1 MDDVTENKI
10 MQILNTSIT
19 REQTLVVVTHKP
31 TLLRLVDRII
41 IMTPQG
47 IVMDG
52 PRDEILGKIA
62 NAQRLKQEAAQAA
75 AQAAAQK
82 NTPEANNEK
91 EGQE

>member
-1 MDDVTENKI
+1 MDDITENKI
-10 MQILNTSIT
+10 MQILGTNIT
-19 REQTLVVVTHKP
+19 KEQTLVVVTHKP

-62 NAQRLKQEAAQAA
+62 NAQKLKQEAAQAA
-75 AQAAAQK
+75 TAQNSTSIPNQ
-82 NTPEANNEK
+82 EEK
-91 EGQE
+91 GQA

>member
-1 MDDVTENKI
+1 
-10 MQILNTSIT
+10 
-19 REQTLVVVTHKP
+19 
-31 TLLRLVDRII
+31 
-41 IMTPQG
+41 
-47 IVMDG
+47 MDG

-82 NTPEANNEK
+82 NTPASNNEK